1 MYEEAVQRQWSSATD
16 IPWET
21 VQPLPDDVERAMC
34 QLCTFL
40 TEVEFIAGDAPGQW
54 LPKINPAHYETKL
67 FLLSQIM
74 DEARHLDVFRK
85 RALVNGGGLLSEGQS
100 GPSLRVILDAKD
112 FTEMSAIMHVF
123 AEGFIQSLF
132 RTGEYVSYN
141 EAEKRIYR
149 LCYQDESRHLGFGVM
164 HLKYIL
170 ETGIVDCAIVVS
182 SDEEYHPHAIV
193 ARRFT
198 DLQKSMKIKYIWYP
212 VLRDLR
218 AAVADPTINNIAVV
232 GVPCVIRAVRAIQ
245 ESKLGK
251 YRKKIK
257 LTLGLFCWEIF
268 KYELLPYLIFRHESI
283 NVRNLY
289 KIDIKKDM
297 TVETKDGSEFK
308 FDLADT
314 KPYVRNGCSYC
325 GDFTGE
331 WADIS
336 VGKAGSPP
344 NYCTVLTRT
353 PLGEEIFR
361 QVCDKK
367 LAETVEFEGGD
378 IFKLKDL
385 LKTFRVAERL
395 SERKRQRWDKK

>member
-1 MYEEAVQRQWSSATD
+1 MEQAEKAAEQQLEEKTKRICTKPGVDYTNLKAEVWDTNKCFGCGACVGGCPTKAIHFGDKEVPGYYEPCVHCGVCYNVCPVSMGGDTKEAM
-16 IPWET
+16 E
-21 VQPLPDDVERAMC
+21 L
-34 QLCTFL
+34 
-40 TEVEFIAGDAPGQW
+40 
-54 LPKINPAHYETKL
+54 KL
-67 FLLSQIM
+67 FGGPGGVVGSFKERYFARSTNFNIIKKSQ
-74 DEARHLDVFRK
+74 D
-85 RALVNGGGLLSEGQS
+85 
-100 GPSLRVILDAKD
+100 
-112 FTEMSAIMHVF
+112 
-123 AEGFIQSLF
+123 
-132 RTGEYVSYN
+132 
-141 EAEKRIYR
+141 
-149 LCYQDESRHLGFGVM
+149 FGVVTTI
-164 HLKYIL
+164 LKYIL

>member
-1 MYEEAVQRQWSSATD
+1 MAISPDILEKLYTPEEDLQLDLSWLRPDDARKVERVLPGRRGLTFDEIEAGHEVPDHAPTSTLLPRDARAREDAPRTGIYYADKPDVWSENSRLLYEEAVQRQWSSATD

-54 LPKINPAHYETKL
+54 LPRINPAHYETKL

-170 ETGIVDCAIVVS
+170 ETEPWRRDEIHHYLDQVEGPLSMDTINVS
-182 SDEEYHPHAIV
+182 SATPYFDEAI
-193 ARRFT
+193 
-198 DLQKSMKIKYIWYP
+198 I
-212 VLRDLR
+212 VLAGGGLKHVDKGFEKLM
-218 AAVADPTINNIAVV
+218 
-232 GVPCVIRAVRAIQ
+232 AI
-245 ESKLGK
+245 
-251 YRKKIK
+251 
-257 LTLGLFCWEIF
+257 
-268 KYELLPYLIFRHESI
+268 
-283 NVRNLY
+283 
-289 KIDIKKDM
+289 
-297 TVETKDGSEFK
+297 
-308 FDLADT
+308 
-314 KPYVRNGCSYC
+314 
-325 GDFTGE
+325 
-331 WADIS
+331 
-336 VGKAGSPP
+336 
-344 NYCTVLTRT
+344 
-353 PLGEEIFR
+353 
-361 QVCDKK
+361 
-367 LAETVEFEGGD
+367 
-378 IFKLKDL
+378 
-385 LKTFRVAERL
+385 
-395 SERKRQRWDKK
+395 RKRQINEYMHRLEVAGMGDRRDRMNPMFRAFLDPPKN